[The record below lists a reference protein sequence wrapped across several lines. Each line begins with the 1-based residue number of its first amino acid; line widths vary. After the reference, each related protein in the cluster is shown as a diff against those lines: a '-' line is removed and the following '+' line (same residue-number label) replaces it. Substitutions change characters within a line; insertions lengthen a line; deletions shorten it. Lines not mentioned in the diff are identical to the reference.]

1 MKDRFYLI
9 IALCTFITGSF
20 FSLLLNF
27 LTVIVHES
35 QPSKPLTDLFP
46 FLALPFYLRLL
57 EIGYVALIIIFLVKY
72 NRSKSKK

>member
-27 LTVIVHES
+27 LTVIVYES
-35 QPSKPLTDLFP
+35 QPNKYLFP

-72 NRSKSKK
+72 NRSKSEK